1 MNKEMSAYL
10 QTISERIKKH
20 YASKVILY
28 GSYAKGDATEDS
40 DIDLLI
46 IASTEE
52 KFFERMA
59 TVRRILRD
67 LRQGIPISP
76 IVFTREEIKKRISK
90 GDQFIQNILER
101 GVEL

>member
-1 MNKEMSAYL
+1 MQEISAYL
-10 QTISERIKKH
+10 RTISERLKKH
-20 YASKVILY
+20 YDCNVILY

-46 IASTEE
+46 IASTKE

-76 IVFTREEIKKRISK
+76 IVFTREEINQRKSK
-90 GDQFIQNILER
+90 GDQFIQDILDG